1 MKGGNG
7 MPNKPRKVSH
17 TGYYHVM
24 ARGINKEKTFNQPRE
39 KNRLKSILEEKVKH
53 YAVEVHAYCI
63 MSNHVHLI
71 IKAEVEE
78 LSMFMAR
85 VLADYA
91 EYYNYKHDRN
101 GHVFQNRFKSECIE
115 SESYYWACLRYIH
128 LNPVKAQISTE
139 ILKYNYSSIQ
149 DFCAETSSIIHENA
163 FNLKNQKF
171 ESTAVF
177 LRYHQDICNR
187 VFLDV
192 SSEVYYQFYE
202 ISMQILNQ
210 MQIQNQ
216 LVKAIEVLEKKELRK
231 KLKEEMKNVLG
242 ISEKKTDV
250 LIREIRNNIR

>member
-1 MKGGNG
+1 

-24 ARGINKEKTFNQPRE
+24 ARGINKEKTFNQTRE
-39 KNRLKSILEEKVKH
+39 KNRLKSILEEKQNT
-53 YAVEVHAYCI
+53 YAVEIHAYCI
-63 MSNHVHLI
+63 MSNHAHLI

-128 LNPVKAQISTE
+128 LNPVKARITAD
-139 ILKYNYSSIQ
+139 ILKYKYSSIQ
-149 DFCAETSSIIHENA
+149 EFCTETFSIIHKNA
-163 FNLKNQKF
+163 VDLKKQKF
-171 ESTAVF
+171 GNTAAF

-202 ISMQILNQ
+202 ISMQILYQ
-210 MQIQNQ
+210 LQIQYQ
-216 LVKAIEVLEKKELRK
+216 LVNSIEMLEKKELRK
-231 KLKEEMKNVLG
+231 KLKEEIKTVLG

-250 LIREIRNNIR
+250 LIREIRKNIH